1 MKKKILITGG
11 AGFLAQNIFKY
22 LNDNFDLYLTFHNT
36 KPNITY
42 SKFFDTNIENY
53 NQIKNL
59 ISNIKPHYIIN
70 TAGLT
75 NVDECEK
82 KKHKLIKKMFKLFII
97 YLKFVKLI
105 KLNLFIF
112 LQIIFLM
119 EKNFFTR
126 K

>member
-22 LNDNFDLYLTFHNT
+22 LNDNFDLYLTFYNT

-42 SKFFDTNIENY
+42 SKYFKTNLENY
-53 NQIKNL
+53 YQIKNL
-59 ISNIKPHYIIN
+59 ISNIKPDYIIN

-82 KKHKLIKKMFKLFII
+82 KRLKLTKKMFKLFII

-105 KLNLFIF
+105 K
-112 LQIIFLM
+112 
-119 EKNFFTR
+119 
-126 K
+126 